1 MPQPMSEGRP
11 AQPSA
16 NTQEPPAW
24 PAARDHEMA
33 VALPDWD
40 LLPPAEFIARH
51 AGADHAGY

>member
-1 MPQPMSEGRP
+1 MSEGRP